1 MVQEKPFDDKQ
12 GEDKDILDGKAAT
25 GAIESLTSTE
35 TGTEDGSSIAANT
48 SKIQT
53 APPAES
59 MEAHS
64 ALPLRRS
71 STPAMIGAGI
81 LGGLVALATA
91 GSMQYAGYLPAASP
105 EAAAPSP
112 AAALAD
118 LDALRAEID
127 GLKQQLATIPAD
139 IAPMADLE
147 KRMAALEARPAG
159 AADDPQAKAKLE
171 ALEQRLIALQ
181 QTSTNSDSAAGRTIA
196 DLATRLENAEKTLK
210 ERPGEAAVSR
220 TIAATYLK
228 AAVDRGDPFL
238 TELETFSALAP
249 DDPAIAGL
257 RPLATNGIPSRSDIS
272 AGFDDVAKAIVNAV
286 NQPVAGEGWTDR
298 LLSSARSLVSIRPV
312 GNVEGTDAGAILARI
327 EERLKNADLK
337 GASLEW
343 ESLPEAAR
351 LVSKDFKRVLDDRIK
366 ADELTGAL
374 VDRAR
379 SSALQAG

>member
-1 MVQEKPFDDKQ
+1 MVQEKPFDDQQ
-12 GEDKDILDGKAAT
+12 GGDKEILDGKGAT
-25 GAIESLTSTE
+25 GATEAVAPGEKVMAEDPSTATLPRDVEAAASSAGVESHAVL
-35 TGTEDGSSIAANT
+35 
-48 SKIQT
+48 
-53 APPAES
+53 PP
-59 MEAHS
+59 
-64 ALPLRRS
+64 RRS

-81 LGGLVALATA
+81 LGGLVALAAA

-105 EAAAPSP
+105 ETGTSSAAPASSEM
-112 AAALAD
+112 
-118 LDALRAEID
+118 DALRAEID

-139 IAPMADLE
+139 LAPTTDLE
-147 KRMAALEARPAG
+147 KRIAALEARPSG
-159 AADDPQAKAKLE
+159 TGEDPEAKAKLDE
-171 ALEQRLIALQ
+171 LEQRLVALQ
-181 QTSTNSDSAAGRTIA
+181 QASTNMDSAASRTIA
-196 DLATRLENAEKTLK
+196 DLTARLDSAEKTLK

-228 AAVDRGDPFL
+228 AAVDRGEPFL

-249 DDPAIAGL
+249 EDPAIAGL
-257 RPLATNGIPSRSDIS
+257 KPLAANGIPSRSALS
-272 AGFDDVAKAIVNAV
+272 GNFYGVAKAIVNAV

-327 EERLKNADLK
+327 EERLKNGDLK

-343 ESLPEAAR
+343 EALPEAGR
-351 LVSKDFKRVLDDRIK
+351 LASEDFKRQLDDRIK